1 MSETWKK
8 RLKTL
13 KEGINHI
20 IVNTIVRTDGQTW
33 RKLTRIKIVSFENL
47 LAQQFQENA

>member
-8 RLKTL
+8 RLKIL
-13 KEGINHI
+13 KEGINH